1 MDWNLQSNKV
11 LAYDLNHLHGWLN
24 YYYVAFKNEGAHVLS
39 YVWLGQGSK

>member
-24 YYYVAFKNEGAHVLS
+24 YYVAFKNEGAHVLS